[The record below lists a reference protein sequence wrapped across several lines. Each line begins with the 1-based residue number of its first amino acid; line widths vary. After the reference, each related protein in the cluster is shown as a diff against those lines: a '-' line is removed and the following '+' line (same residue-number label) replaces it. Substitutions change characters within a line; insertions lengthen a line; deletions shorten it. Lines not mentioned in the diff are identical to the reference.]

1 MLEFDNGVKMV
12 ERIDELPAL
21 AGSSRIFADFETT
34 SGHKSI
40 KSTNP
45 WHNCAVAGLGI
56 TVDDHKGAWY
66 IPVGHHHG
74 PNIDYNVFV
83 DWWFDV
89 LDQSK
94 EWCNHNVKYDA
105 HVSANCLGVVV
116 DEDYVIKDTMTQ
128 AKIIDSDRL
137 FKGGYRLDALSKYW
151 LKEDIS
157 KYELAMQPY
166 LHNNKDYGAIPPDIM
181 APYAGQDV
189 ITCRRLDK
197 YIENRMHEDCRRVS
211 ATEIELTMLLF
222 EMEREGMRVDPDQ
235 LKVQEI
241 RSMNDMMM
249 LDEQMFK
256 ITGQMFRA
264 DASEDC
270 YDILCN
276 QYGLPVMGWTEDGN
290 PSFDK
295 DTLKLYLTHADAP
308 VELVKL
314 MLAYRSLSTFV
325 TFFVRPYQELHVD
338 SVLHPSYNQA
348 VRTGR
353 MSCKKPNSQ
362 QLNKLA
368 KQLIIPGEDCS
379 FFSIDDSQIEF
390 RTIAHYTNN
399 PTIVAAY
406 NVDPWTDYHQL
417 VANMCGI
424 KRRPAKTI
432 NFLIGFGGGRA
443 LVETALGSELD
454 LVGHLL
460 DIAKEKAKDEKD
472 VEKIYKYLRNQKAKQ
487 VYDGYHEM
495 IPELKRV
502 SRKAAKVAE
511 SRGYVRNLLGRHRH
525 LPADRAHIAFNTLN
539 QSTAAD
545 LMKERL
551 VTLRRKLMG
560 TPIKF
565 AAQVH
570 DELLLK
576 GPHEVMHDPRVKR
589 DLICHMSHPDIEMRV
604 PVRCSHGLSDK
615 NWAEASS
622 GEQQEYFDQSENFEY
637 IKSK

>member
-1 MLEFDNGVKMV
+1 MLTFDNGTTLI
-12 ERIDELPAL
+12 EHAHELPRI
-21 AGSSRIFADFETT
+21 AGARRVFADFETT
-34 SGHKSI
+34 SGHKSLM
-40 KSTNP
+40 STNP
-45 WHNCAVAGLGI
+45 WHNCSVAGLGI

-74 PNIDYNVFV
+74 PNIDKEVFI
-83 DWWFDV
+83 DWWFDT
-89 LDQSK
+89 LDQSE

-105 HVSANCLGVVV
+105 HVSANDLGVVV
-116 DEDYVIKDTMTQ
+116 DPDYTLKCTMTQ

-137 FKGGYRLDALSKYW
+137 FKGGYGIDALSRSW
-151 LKEDIS
+151 LKEDIAQ
-157 KYELAMQPY
+157 YEQALQPY
-166 LHNNKDYGAIPPDIM
+166 LHNNKDYGAVPPDIM
-181 APYAGQDV
+181 APYGGQDV
-189 ITCRRLDK
+189 ISCRRLDK
-197 YIENRMHEDCRRVS
+197 YIEGRMHEDCRRVS
-211 ATEIELTMLLF
+211 RNEIELTLLLF
-222 EMEREGMRVDPDQ
+222 EMEREGMRVNPDM

-241 RSMNDMMM
+241 KSMNEMMA
-249 LDEQMFK
+249 LDEQMFD

-270 YDILCN
+270 FDILCN
-276 QYGLPVMGWTEDGN
+276 MYGLPVMGWTEDGN

-314 MLAYRSLSTFV
+314 MLQYRSLSTFV
-325 TFFVRPYQELHVD
+325 NFFVKPYQELHVD
-338 SVLHPSYNQA
+338 GVLHPSYNQA

-362 QLNKLA
+362 QLNYLA
-368 KQLIIPGEDCS
+368 KALIIPGEGSS

-399 PTIVAAY
+399 PTIVGAY
-406 NVDPWTDYHQL
+406 NSNPWTDYHQL
-417 VANMCGI
+417 VANLCGI
-424 KRRPAKTI
+424 KRKPAKTI

-443 LVETALGSELD
+443 LVETALGAELD

-460 DIAKEKAKDEKD
+460 EVAKKQAKNPED
-472 VEKIYKYLRNQKAKQ
+472 VDKIYRFLRNKKAKQ

-511 SRGYVRNLLGRHRH
+511 ARGYVRNLLGRHRH
-525 LPADRAHIAFNTLN
+525 LPEDRAHIAFNTLN

-551 VTLRRKLMG
+551 VTLRRKLIG

-570 DELLLK
+570 DELLLRA
-576 GPHEVMHDPRVKR
+576 PTEVLEDPRTKR
-589 DLICHMSHPDIEMRV
+589 DIVYHMSHPDVDMRV
-604 PVRCSHGLSDK
+604 PVRCSYGLSAK
-615 NWAEASS
+615 NWAEASA
-622 GEQQEYFDQSENFEY
+622 GE
-637 IKSK
+637 IKEDYEETGEFSHLR